1 MGFDRV
7 HLVVFYN
14 ESKVPPTVQDVYGDA
29 SCETTWAQHKRL
41 SWEPVPFRPINASV
55 PLDGKPRD
63 FDPNYKAPAITKAYN
78 ALRSRYDWIAIL
90 DNDELVFRNG
100 TGALDDGCPADA
112 PIVAGLRTSL
122 AGRKSKDG
130 SRRRRGVDAE
140 RLLTQVSGR
149 RVRSHHLRVPRP
161 VRFLAAARAA
171 PGAEVARARCLQRSD
186 RAPASRRQTVRQPTT
201 GQANLEICQIFA
213 EMFRCSLRLDGTMKF
228 GYRPG
233 DKGQR
238 SCFKSLHR
246 TAGPQRLG
254 GKFSMHIGNGPHVQ
268 ITPARPGALAVSHI
282 RGKSLWWHPSAAVNA
297 TTARDNVFFDEVRRR
312 AACSSLSRD
321 ARDAS
326 GRPGEK

>member
-1 MGFDRV
+1 MTRQARG
-7 HLVVFYN
+7 
-14 ESKVPPTVQDVYGDA
+14 PT
-29 SCETTWAQHKRL
+29 
-41 SWEPVPFRPINASV
+41 
-55 PLDGKPRD
+55 
-63 FDPNYKAPAITKAYN
+63 
-78 ALRSRYDWIAIL
+78 
-90 DNDELVFRNG
+90 
-100 TGALDDGCPADA
+100 
-112 PIVAGLRTSL
+112 
-122 AGRKSKDG
+122 
-130 SRRRRGVDAE
+130 RRRSASASTRPGTESPGSSDRPSKNSRAGTFRVWGPRRGRTVDAGTT
-140 RLLTQVSGR
+140 RDPSQ
-149 RVRSHHLRVPRP
+149 
-161 VRFLAAARAA
+161 AA

-213 EMFRCSLRLDGTMKF
+213 EMFRCFLRLDGTMKF